1 MQFSEIKES
10 LKMTKQVNEQLF
22 DELNRQENIIKVF
35 RQTFKNLEQKKLLKK
50 EGSDEISKIRYV
62 LAAKN

>member
-50 EGSDEISKIRYV
+50 EGSD
-62 LAAKN
+62 